1 MPSHPLLPYFM
12 LYRAGGV
19 NPIGSLRSIK
29 VIRNGNT
36 IADLDVYDLLMKGKM
51 KDDIRLQDGDV
62 ILVDPYESL
71 VQILGKVKRPMFY
84 EMKPTETL
92 ALF

>member
-1 MPSHPLLPYFM
+1 M
-12 LYRAGGV
+12 

-62 ILVDPYESL
+62 ILVDPYQSL
-71 VQILGKVKRPMFY
+71 VQILGKVKTSDVF
-84 EMKPTETL
+84 MK
-92 ALF
+92 

>member
-1 MPSHPLLPYFM
+1 M
-12 LYRAGGV
+12 V
-19 NPIGSLRSIK
+19 VLRSIK

-62 ILVDPYESL
+62 ILVDPYQSL
-71 VQILGKVKRPMFY
+71 VQILGKVKRTDVY
-84 EMKPTETL
+84 EMKPTRNRRYIIEV
-92 ALF
+92 FRWFYG

>member
-1 MPSHPLLPYFM
+1 M
-12 LYRAGGV
+12 

-62 ILVDPYESL
+62 ILVDPYQSL
-71 VQILGKVKRPMFY
+71 VQILGKVK
-84 EMKPTETL
+84 TSDVL
-92 ALF
+92 